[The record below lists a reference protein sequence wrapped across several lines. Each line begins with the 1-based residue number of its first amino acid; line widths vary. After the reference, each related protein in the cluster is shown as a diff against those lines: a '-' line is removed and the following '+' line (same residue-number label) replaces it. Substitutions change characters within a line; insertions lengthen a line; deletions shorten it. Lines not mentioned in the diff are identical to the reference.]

1 LVVLAH
7 PTIQLEIARQR
18 QTELI
23 ARAAGKRVGHVEP
36 DESESRPDF
45 RELAH
50 RMDAGVEVSLL
61 WRPRDNRLAV
71 TVSDARSG
79 EWFVLDADHA
89 EALEVFYHP
98 YAHTDLKAA

>member
-1 LVVLAH
+1 MLAH
-7 PTIQLEIARQR
+7 PIIQLELARQR
-18 QTELI
+18 QAELI
-23 ARAAGKRVGHVEP
+23 ARAARKRVAHV
-36 DESESRPDF
+36 ESESRPTF

-98 YAHTDLKAA
+98 YAHTDLQAA